1 MASKEISI
9 PVERIEK
16 EILLVRGE
24 KVILDNVLADLYG
37 VLTKQLNGLFDGTSN
52 GFLRIS
58 CSN

>member
-24 KVILDNVLADLYG
+24 KVILDNVLADL
-37 VLTKQLNGLFDGTSN
+37 
-52 GFLRIS
+52 
-58 CSN
+58 